1 MLLPVEWLGERIG
14 SEEEE
19 DRVQGE
25 NKWREKGDCTA
36 LHSAQRD
43 DVDIG
48 TRPGRKL
55 ARYDM
60 FCEQI
65 LTSGFISS
73 LEPEE
78 WPSSNSDIPFV
89 ALL

>member
-1 MLLPVEWLGERIG
+1 VKKKIGFRVRTREREG
-14 SEEEE
+14 
-19 DRVQGE
+19 GMY
-25 NKWREKGDCTA
+25 CT
-36 LHSAQRD
+36 SFGKN
-43 DVDIG
+43 VDIG

-55 ARYDM
+55 ARYAM

-78 WPSSNSDIPFV
+78 WPFSSSDIPFV